1 MKNKKKGKKAKKG
14 ETINQPNAEETLYF
28 LRDVLDGLRDFVKNY
43 AGGKSQE
50 TTKRR
55 PVSHARK
62 QASQTAHRRNNIRLS
77 EEYIGLVLDWLVT
90 RWALVVGGV
99 GGRWSVAW
107 AR

>member
-1 MKNKKKGKKAKKG
+1 MRRKTKKQALKRKPVSQA
-14 ETINQPNAEETLYF
+14 NAEETWDF

-50 TTKRR
+50 TTKRK